1 MPPALAREAG
11 SRGCCLS
18 IDAFPAQAFADRFF
32 ASGRSGSAPDVLVFD
47 NFGTMDGIV
56 TKLGTFVGIAQDPVI
71 RNQLIQVTGSFD
83 ELLGPARGWTFLF
96 TSSANYAAA
105 RELALRTS
113 FASCRGAKALFYDSV
128 TGQAT
133 PASPSPVTGLTPV
146 QTLGTAFVGVHYW
159 FENDHGVKFAD
170 PANAGLGARLRM
182 HLRGNTS
189 AFLTVWMSN
198 STHKSL
204 ELTTRS
210 DAGPNGRWT
219 GYLLARDL
227 DYVVNGDF
235 EVAPA
240 ERATRII
247 FLLARSQT
255 EQVDSFSGCQEKL
268 QRIASRTAS
277 DGEPALVR
285 EVDRATPGQLGT
297 YVVNRSGA
305 QAGDEFAIATTH
317 GGDR

>member
-1 MPPALAREAG
+1 MRTVVLLG
-11 SRGCCLS
+11 VT
-18 IDAFPAQAFADRFF
+18 
-32 ASGRSGSAPDVLVFD
+32 VLV
-47 NFGTMDGIV
+47 V
-56 TKLGTFVGIAQDPVI
+56 TTAMV
-71 RNQLIQVTGSFD
+71 
-83 ELLGPARGWTFLF
+83 ARGV
-96 TSSANYAAA
+96 
-105 RELALRTS
+105 ALHP
-113 FASCRGAKALFYDSV
+113 GAKALFYDPV

-170 PANAGLGARLRM
+170 PASAGLGARLRM
-182 HLRGNTS
+182 HLRGNIS
-189 AFLTVWMSN
+189 AFLTVWMSD

-247 FLLARSQT
+247 FLLARSQA

-277 DGEPALVR
+277 DGEAALVR

-305 QAGDEFAIATTH
+305 QAGEEFAIATTH